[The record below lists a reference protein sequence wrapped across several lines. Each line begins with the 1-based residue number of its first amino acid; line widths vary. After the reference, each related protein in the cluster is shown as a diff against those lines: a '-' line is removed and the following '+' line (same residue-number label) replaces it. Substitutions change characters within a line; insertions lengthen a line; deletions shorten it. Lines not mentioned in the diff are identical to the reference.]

1 MGWAAR
7 AIRPRWSVEAGPM
20 PVPAVGSFLHLWYR
34 LGRAFRLKASAFE
47 SWAFGMSVDADT
59 VRRVA
64 HLARIAVADDEVEH
78 LRGELNAMLTFVEQ
92 LSEVDV
98 SGVEPMTSVTPM
110 AMKKRADVVN
120 DGEIA
125 DAVVANAPETQ
136 DHFFLVPKVVE

>member
-1 MGWAAR
+1 
-7 AIRPRWSVEAGPM
+7 M

-34 LGRAFRLKASAFE
+34 LGRAFRLKASAFA

-78 LRGELNAMLTFVEQ
+78 LRGELNAMLAFIEQ
-92 LSEVDV
+92 LAEVDIA
-98 SGVEPMTSVTPM
+98 GVEPMTSVMPM
-110 AMKKRADVVN
+110 AMAMRKDRVAD
-120 DGEIA
+120 GGIA
-125 DAVVANAPETQ
+125 DAVLANAPARE